1 MDKNLSFS
9 SLGDN
14 SGLTHLKLVLRHQAY
29 YTTTL

>member
-1 MDKNLSFS
+1 MSFS

-14 SGLTHLKLVLRHQAY
+14 SGLTHLKLVLRHLAY